1 MEPIG
6 LQKSEMPALRRSQFL
21 RSPASSKA
29 LRLARAVATALLL
42 VVPATAAD
50 HAAAVR
56 FYREANGDYD
66 QGRFAP
72 AAQGYERAIEQDSK
86 YVEAY
91 YNRALAYEMV
101 DRSKALED
109 WKKFLEVAGDAPDL
123 KWDVIRIKA
132 RLQAWAARPPL
143 PASLEAAGY
152 VASDGD
158 YYSKIANASEGEQW
172 QHIPLKVFLGSAP
185 EIKWQQGAREAY
197 DFWSTIF
204 PMQLVAHPE
213 AADIRFGWEES
224 VEEAGHAGEEADWVQ
239 VRRRGG
245 AMSGERFV
253 VITVAL
259 SQPWSKD
266 EMRTICL
273 HEFGHALGIKG
284 HSDSK
289 KDIMYYEMREKYR
302 TIPTPVPYQL
312 VWRSLPKRPSQRD
325 INTLI
330 RIYNSAG
337 AISRFQ

>member
-1 MEPIG
+1 
-6 LQKSEMPALRRSQFL
+6 LRN
-21 RSPASSKA
+21 AKSSKA
-29 LRLARAVATALLL
+29 LRLASATASALLL

-50 HAAAVR
+50 HDAAVR

-66 QGRFAP
+66 QGRFAQ
-72 AAQGYERAIEQDSK
+72 AAQGYEHAIEQDPK

-91 YNRALAYEMV
+91 YNRALAFEMV
-101 DRSKALED
+101 DRSKALEY

-132 RLQAWAARPPL
+132 RLQAWAARPSL
-143 PASLEAAGY
+143 PASLEAARY
-152 VASDGD
+152 VAADGD

-172 QHIPLKVFLGSAP
+172 DHFALKVFLGSAP
-185 EIKWQQGAREAY
+185 QIKWQQGAREAY
-197 DFWSTIF
+197 DFWGTVF

-245 AMSGERFV
+245 AMSGERYV
-253 VITVAL
+253 VITVDL

-266 EMRTICL
+266 EMRAIGL
-273 HEFGHALGIKG
+273 HELGHALGIKG
-284 HSDSK
+284 HSDGK
-289 KDIMYYEMREKYR
+289 KDIMYFELREKYR
-302 TIPTPVPYQL
+302 LIPTPVPYQL
-312 VWRSLPKRPSQRD
+312 GWRSLPKEPSQRD
-325 INTLI
+325 LNTLI
-330 RIYNSAG
+330 RLYNSAG